1 MPNTEHTPAARQRFS
16 GLLLAAVLGLAGC
29 QTPGPAPT
37 PAPTPAPKLHPLS
50 VRTVKTFSPAPPP
63 YQCQQAAAA
72 PAPGNPLVAC
82 DTAGTDSYTLGP
94 EAVVLHPTHAESRQ
108 NATGYG
114 VVVTLD
120 QPSQAA
126 FASYT
131 SANVG
136 TQAALVLNGTV
147 IGAPE
152 IQVPVNSNQLEI
164 STYGETA
171 QQADAIVKSLES

>member
-1 MPNTEHTPAARQRFS
+1 M
-16 GLLLAAVLGLAGC
+16 
-29 QTPGPAPT
+29 
-37 PAPTPAPKLHPLS
+37 HPLS
-50 VRTVKTFSPAPPP
+50 VRTVKNFAPAPPGSH
-63 YQCQQAAAA
+63 QCQQASAA

-82 DTAGTDSYTLGP
+82 DTAGTESFTLGP
-94 EAVVLHPTHAESRQ
+94 EAVVLHPTHAEARQ

-120 QPSQAA
+120 QASQAA

-136 TQAALVLNGTV
+136 AQAALVLNGLV

-152 IQVPVNSNQLEI
+152 IRSPVNSNRLEI

-171 QQADAIVKSLES
+171 QQADAIVKSLQS